1 MCHNCHNTQDHK
13 DLVTQTIAYTR
24 SRNPASFEAK
34 VRRPFQFRWNLTHVH
49 SEVMQGTSCSS
60 LYDMPMPLDCHQSVC
75 SLLKTRPARQH
86 TGVLHASRPA
96 SGVYLTL

>member
-34 VRRPFQFRWNLTHVH
+34 VCCLFQLQA
-49 SEVMQGTSCSS
+49 E
-60 LYDMPMPLDCHQSVC
+60 LDTYPC
-75 SLLKTRPARQH
+75 
-86 TGVLHASRPA
+86 
-96 SGVYLTL
+96 

>member
-34 VRRPFQFRWNLTHVH
+34 VASRLPRAHHLTHTNMFKRH
-49 SEVMQGTSCSS
+49 
-60 LYDMPMPLDCHQSVC
+60 
-75 SLLKTRPARQH
+75 LLHNAA
-86 TGVLHASRPA
+86 HA
-96 SGVYLTL
+96 LC

>member
-34 VRRPFQFRWNLTHVH
+34 VTAWLPKRVIWRI
-49 SEVMQGTSCSS
+49 
-60 LYDMPMPLDCHQSVC
+60 
-75 SLLKTRPARQH
+75 
-86 TGVLHASRPA
+86 
-96 SGVYLTL
+96 